1 MEIILPSKPK
11 IIEETEFKGVYE
23 IEGLYPGYGHTLG
36 NSLRR
41 ILLSSLPGAAII
53 TVKISGVEHEFS
65 TIEGVKEDVI
75 NILLNLKNIRLK
87 IHAEEPQILTLR
99 AEKQKKI
106 TAKDI
111 KTPSQVEI
119 INKDAPI
126 ATLTSKNSKLNAEI
140 VAIKGIGYV
149 PREMIVKDKV
159 EVGTMVLDAIFT
171 PIKKVN
177 YEVENM
183 RVGDRTDFN
192 RLRISLQTDGT
203 ISPKEAFESAVNIM
217 IKQLKAISGWKESE
231 MKEDKEAPQLKNVV
245 LSKKETPEKINP
257 VKFRG
262 AKDLTGVKIED
273 LNLSS
278 RILSALKEAGIKTIG
293 GLTKK
298 KEENLLK
305 IEGFGK
311 KALEEIKESL
321 NNLGLS
327 LKE

>member
-1 MEIILPSKPK
+1 MEIILPSRPK

-41 ILLSSLPGAAII
+41 ILLSSLSGAAISTI
-53 TVKISGVEHEFS
+53 KISGVEHEFS
-65 TIEGVKEDVI
+65 TIEGIKEDVI
-75 NILLNLKNIRLK
+75 NIILNLKNIRLK
-87 IHAEEPQILTLR
+87 IHADEPQILTLKG
-99 AEKQKKI
+99 EKQKKL

-111 KTPSQVEI
+111 KIPSQVEI

-126 ATLTSKNSKLNAEI
+126 ATLTSKNSKFYAEM
-140 VAIKGIGYV
+140 VAIKGVGYV
-149 PREMIVKDKV
+149 PREMNVKDKV
-159 EVGTMVLDAIFT
+159 EIGTIALDMIFT

-217 IKQLKAISGWKESE
+217 IKQLKAISGWKEKESATEEVKGTSAVKSE
-231 MKEDKEAPQLKNVV
+231 NVLSAGKEAP
-245 LSKKETPEKINP
+245 EKIK
-257 VKFRG
+257 V
-262 AKDLTGVKIED
+262 ED

-278 RILSALKEAGIKTIG
+278 RVIAALKEAGIKTAG

-298 KEENLLK
+298 KEENLLEV
-305 IEGFGK
+305 EGLGK

-321 NNLGLS
+321 GSFGLS

>member
-41 ILLSSLPGAAII
+41 VLLSSLPGAAIS

-75 NILLNLKNIRLK
+75 NILLNLKNVRLK
-87 IHAEEPQILTLR
+87 IHADEPQILTLR
-99 AEKQKKI
+99 AEKQGKL

-111 KTPSQVEI
+111 KIPSQVEI
-119 INKDAPI
+119 VNKDASI
-126 ATLTSKNSKLNAEI
+126 ATLTSKNSKFNAEM
-140 VAIKGIGYV
+140 VAIKGVGYV
-149 PREMIVKDKV
+149 PREMSVKDKV
-159 EVGTMVLDAIFT
+159 EIGTIVLDAIFT
-171 PIKKVN
+171 PIKRVN

-203 ISPKEAFESAVNIM
+203 ISPGEAFESAVNIM
-217 IKQLKAISGWKESE
+217 ISQLKAISGWKEPAKEEVKE
-231 MKEDKEAPQLKNVV
+231 MPREKDAV
-245 LSKKETPEKINP
+245 LPKKDAPEKI
-257 VKFRG
+257 
-262 AKDLTGVKIED
+262 KIED
-273 LNLSS
+273 LDFSP
-278 RILSALKEAGIKTIG
+278 RVISALKEAGVKTAG
-293 GLTKK
+293 GLIKK

-305 IEGFGK
+305 IDGLGK
-311 KALEEIKESL
+311 KALEEIKKSL
-321 NNLGLS
+321 ANLGLA

>member
-41 ILLSSLPGAAII
+41 ILLSSLPGAAISL
-53 TVKISGVEHEFS
+53 VKINGVEHEFS

-75 NILLNLKNIRLK
+75 NILLNLKSIRLK
-87 IHAEEPQILTLR
+87 IHADEPQILTLK
-99 AEKQKKI
+99 AEKQKKL

-126 ATLTSKNSKLNAEI
+126 ATLTSKNSKFNVEM
-140 VAIKGIGYV
+140 VAIKGVGYV
-149 PREMIVKDKV
+149 PREMSVKDKV
-159 EVGTMVLDAIFT
+159 EIGTIVLDAIFT
-171 PIKKVN
+171 PIRRVN

-203 ISPKEAFESAVNIM
+203 ISPIEDFNLSPR
-217 IKQLKAISGWKESE
+217 ISG
-231 MKEDKEAPQLKNVV
+231 V
-245 LSKKETPEKINP
+245 
-257 VKFRG
+257 
-262 AKDLTGVKIED
+262 
-273 LNLSS
+273 
-278 RILSALKEAGIKTIG
+278 LKEAGIKTIG
-293 GLTKK
+293 GLIKK

-305 IEGFGK
+305 IEGLGK
-311 KALEEIKESL
+311 KALEEIKKSL
-321 NNLGLS
+321 GNLRLS

>member
-11 IIEETEFKGVYE
+11 VIEETKFKGVYE

-41 ILLSSLPGAAII
+41 ILLSSLPGAAIS

-65 TIEGVKEDVI
+65 TIEGIKEDVI
-75 NILLNLKNIRLK
+75 NIILNLKNIRLK
-87 IHAEEPQILTLR
+87 IHADEPQILTLKG
-99 AEKQKKI
+99 EKQKKL

-111 KTPSQVEI
+111 KIPSQVEI

-126 ATLTSKNSKLNAEI
+126 ATLTSKNSKFYAEM
-140 VAIKGIGYV
+140 VAIKGVGYV
-149 PREMIVKDKV
+149 PREMNVKNKV
-159 EVGTMVLDAIFT
+159 EIGTIALDMIFT

-203 ISPKEAFESAVNIM
+203 ISSKEAFESAVNIM
-217 IKQLKAISGWKESE
+217 IKQLKAISGWKEKESAAEINEISPIKSE
-231 MKEDKEAPQLKNVV
+231 NI
-245 LSKKETPEKINP
+245 LSAKKDTPEKI
-257 VKFRG
+257 
-262 AKDLTGVKIED
+262 KIED

-278 RILSALKEAGIKTIG
+278 RIIGALKEAGIKTAG
-293 GLTKK
+293 GLIKK
-298 KEENLLK
+298 KEENLLQ
-305 IEGFGK
+305 IEGLGK

-321 NNLGLS
+321 GNLGLS

>member
-41 ILLSSLPGAAII
+41 ILLSSLPGAAISL
-53 TVKISGVEHEFS
+53 VKINGVEHEFS

-75 NILLNLKNIRLK
+75 NILLNLKSIRLK
-87 IHAEEPQILTLR
+87 IHADEPQILTLK
-99 AEKQKKI
+99 AEKQKKL

-126 ATLTSKNSKLNAEI
+126 ATLTSKNSKFNVEM
-140 VAIKGIGYV
+140 VAIKGVGYV
-149 PREMIVKDKV
+149 PREMSVKDKV
-159 EVGTMVLDAIFT
+159 EIGTIVLDAIFT
-171 PIKKVN
+171 PIRRVN

-203 ISPKEAFESAVNIM
+203 ISPKEAFESAINIM

-231 MKEDKEAPQLKNVV
+231 IEEGKEISQLKNAVPSEKEAP
-245 LSKKETPEKINP
+245 EK
-257 VKFRG
+257 
-262 AKDLTGVKIED
+262 VKIED
-273 LNLSS
+273 LNLSP
-278 RILSALKEAGIKTIG
+278 RISGALKEAGIKTIG
-293 GLTKK
+293 GLIKK

-305 IEGFGK
+305 IEGLGK
-311 KALEEIKESL
+311 KALEEIKKSL
-321 NNLGLS
+321 GNLRLS

>member
-1 MEIILPSKPK
+1 MEIVLPSKPK

-41 ILLSSLPGAAII
+41 VLLSSLPGAAIS

-75 NILLNLKNIRLK
+75 NILLNLKNVRLK
-87 IHAEEPQILTLR
+87 IHADEPQILTLR
-99 AEKQKKI
+99 AEKQGKL

-111 KTPSQVEI
+111 KIPSQVEI
-119 INKDAPI
+119 VNKDASI
-126 ATLTSKNSKLNAEI
+126 ATLTSKNSKFNAEM
-140 VAIKGIGYV
+140 VAIKGVGYV
-149 PREMIVKDKV
+149 PREMSVKDKV
-159 EVGTMVLDAIFT
+159 EIGTIVLDAIFT
-171 PIKKVN
+171 PIKRVN

-203 ISPKEAFESAVNIM
+203 ISPGEAFESAVNIM
-217 IKQLKAISGWKESE
+217 ISQLKAISGWKEPAKEEVKE
-231 MKEDKEAPQLKNVV
+231 MPREKDAV
-245 LSKKETPEKINP
+245 LPKKDAPEKI
-257 VKFRG
+257 
-262 AKDLTGVKIED
+262 KIED
-273 LNLSS
+273 LDFSP
-278 RILSALKEAGIKTIG
+278 RVISALKEAGVKTAG
-293 GLTKK
+293 GLIKK

-305 IEGFGK
+305 IDGLGK
-311 KALEEIKESL
+311 KALEEIKKSL
-321 NNLGLS
+321 ANLGLA

>member
-1 MEIILPSKPK
+1 MEIVLPSKPK
-11 IIEETEFKGVYE
+11 IIEETEFKAVYE

-41 ILLSSLPGAAII
+41 VLLSSLPGAAIS

-87 IHAEEPQILTLR
+87 IHADEPQILTLK
-99 AEKQKKI
+99 AEKQRKL

-111 KTPSQVEI
+111 KIPSQVEI

-126 ATLTSKNSKLNAEI
+126 ATLTSKNSKFNVEM
-140 VAIKGIGYV
+140 VAIKGVRYI
-149 PREMIVKDKV
+149 PREINVKDKV
-159 EVGTMVLDAIFT
+159 EIGTIVLDMIFT
-171 PIKKVN
+171 PIKRVN

-203 ISPKEAFESAVNIM
+203 ISPREAFESAVNI
-217 IKQLKAISGWKESE
+217 IIRQLKAISGWKESE
-231 MKEDKEAPQLKNVV
+231 TGEVEEILQSKNVV
-245 LSKKETPEKINP
+245 SSKKEEPEKI
-257 VKFRG
+257 
-262 AKDLTGVKIED
+262 KIED
-273 LNLSS
+273 LNFSP
-278 RILSALKEAGIKTIG
+278 RIAGALKKSGIKTTGSLI
-293 GLTKK
+293 KK

-305 IEGFGK
+305 IEGLGK
-311 KALEEIKESL
+311 KALEEIKKSL
-321 NNLGLS
+321 GNLGLS